1 MKSAVTT
8 RSGEV
13 VHTPSFLVKLFNHP
27 LAGLIWLPIRVW
39 IGWQWLEAGL
49 EKVKSPAWMQTGAA
63 LKGFWMG
70 AVAIPAT
77 GSAPIH
83 YAWYRSLLQTLINA
97 QAFTWFAK
105 LIAVG
110 ELLVGVALILGIF
123 TGFSAL
129 MGGFMNWNY
138 IMAGSASVN
147 PMFLILS
154 VGMVLAWGRRRK
166 RSRPLRL
173 GCPGAPRP
181 GKFWLNKIRTA
192 GLFRRPDFLFTLLF
206 VFHALGKM
214 VFDGISGQLYAV
226 GQLELFQDHADVVA
240 RGLLT

>member
-70 AVAIPAT
+70 AIAIPAKGT
-77 GSAPIH
+77 APIH
-83 YAWYRSLLQTLINA
+83 YAWYRSILQTLINA

-154 VGMVLAWGRRRK
+154 VGMVLAWKIAGYFGADYFLVPGIA
-166 RSRPLRL
+166 SLL
-173 GCPGAPRP
+173 GKKKEKVETAP
-181 GKFWLNKIRTA
+181 A
-192 GLFRRPDFLFTLLF
+192 GLPRG
-206 VFHALGKM
+206 A
-214 VFDGISGQLYAV
+214 Q
-226 GQLELFQDHADVVA
+226 A
-240 RGLLT
+240 R